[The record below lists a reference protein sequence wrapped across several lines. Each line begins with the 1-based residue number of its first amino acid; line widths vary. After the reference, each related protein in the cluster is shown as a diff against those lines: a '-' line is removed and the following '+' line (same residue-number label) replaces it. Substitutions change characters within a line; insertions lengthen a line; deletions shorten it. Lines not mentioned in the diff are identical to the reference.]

1 MNWKN
6 KNLWRAVGAVI
17 LFLVLSALIKAYT
30 NPTRLFTTTSQ
41 SEVGGFAA
49 IQPST
54 DFDEKSYR
62 TTNSFA
68 APSEFSL
75 SNELIVYDSAG
86 ATAAEVDQKII
97 KTGYLDLVV
106 NSVDEITVKIT
117 ALATGFSGYLQS
129 SSVYEREDGTK
140 YGDITIR
147 VPVEN
152 FENSVIEVKK
162 LAASVTSETS
172 SGQDVTEQ
180 YTDLEARLRN
190 AEAQETEYL
199 EILKKA
205 ETVSDILS
213 VQSYLGQVRGEI
225 ESLQGQIKYLENQT
239 SYSTLSVSLSEE
251 PTIKIPTKEF
261 RPWSTIKEAGQA
273 LVAMFQNIAVGA
285 IWLAILG
292 GGLLL
297 PIAIVILVVFW
308 LVKKKNSKTRV
319 RR

>member
-1 MNWKN
+1 
-6 KNLWRAVGAVI
+6 L
-17 LFLVLSALIKAYT
+17 ALINYAD
-30 NPTRLFTTTSQ
+30 PLRLYTTTSQ

-54 DFDEKSYR
+54 DFDEKNYR
-62 TTNSFA
+62 TTGSYLA
-68 APSEFSL
+68 TSELSL
-75 SNELIVYDSAG
+75 SNDLIVYDSAG
-86 ATAAEVDQKII
+86 TTAAEVDQKII

-106 NSVDEITVKIT
+106 DSVNETVVKIT
-117 ALATGFSGYLQS
+117 TLATGFSGYLQS

-147 VPVEN
+147 VPAEN
-152 FENSVIEVKK
+152 FENSVTEVKK

-172 SGQDVTEQ
+172 NGQDVTEQ

-190 AEAQETEYL
+190 AEAQEAEYL

-285 IWLAILG
+285 IWLIVLG

-297 PIAIVILVVFW
+297 PIAIAVLVVFW
-308 LVKKKNSKTRV
+308 LVKKKISKTRV

>member
-1 MNWKN
+1 
-6 KNLWRAVGAVI
+6 
-17 LFLVLSALIKAYT
+17 
-30 NPTRLFTTTSQ
+30 
-41 SEVGGFAA
+41 
-49 IQPST
+49 
-54 DFDEKSYR
+54 
-62 TTNSFA
+62 
-68 APSEFSL
+68 
-75 SNELIVYDSAG
+75 
-86 ATAAEVDQKII
+86 
-97 KTGYLDLVV
+97 
-106 NSVDEITVKIT
+106 
-117 ALATGFSGYLQS
+117 
-129 SSVYEREDGTK
+129 
-140 YGDITIR
+140 
-147 VPVEN
+147 
-152 FENSVIEVKK
+152 
-162 LAASVTSETS
+162 
-172 SGQDVTEQ
+172 
-180 YTDLEARLRN
+180 
-190 AEAQETEYL
+190 
-199 EILKKA
+199 
-205 ETVSDILS
+205 LS